1 MTALRIALLAL
12 LLSCSGSALPQAMSH
27 AGVYKIGVQRV
38 HGSSA
43 VGSAVQI
50 GPGKLITNCHTVRDA
65 TRIFI
70 LHSDGQLEAQLDKTD
85 FAHDLCLLNAPAFN
99 GRSPKRVP
107 SAQLS
112 VGQSVVAIGYGPD
125 FRLSVAHGNI
135 TALYRFDGASVL
147 RTTAWFPRGASGGG
161 LYDEDGRLVGVL
173 TFRARVSDELNYAV
187 PVEWVDRILAG
198 DLRANDASPEAIAFW
213 DDSSPQQP
221 PFLRAAWM
229 EYQGTWQELRVLATD
244 WVILQEDDVEAWIA
258 LGRARVGLRNYKEAI
273 VAFRRAVQLQPNS
286 GVAWYWL
293 AIAYHSIDFTAQLA
307 QASTRLKELDG
318 ALAER
323 LSTELNS
330 RKDTA
335 ISD

>member
-1 MTALRIALLAL
+1 MTARRIALLAL
-12 LLSCSGSALPQAMSH
+12 LLSCNGSVLPQAMSH
-27 AGVYKIGVQRV
+27 AGVYKIGVERV
-38 HGSSA
+38 HGASA
-43 VGSAVQI
+43 IGSAVQI
-50 GPGKLITNCHTVRDA
+50 SPGKLITNCHTVREA

-70 LHSDGQLEAQLDKTD
+70 LHFDGQVEAQLDQAD

-99 GRSPKRVP
+99 GRSPSRVP

-112 VGQSVVAIGYGPD
+112 VGQPVVAIGYGPD

-147 RTTAWFPRGASGGG
+147 RTSAWFPRGASGGA
-161 LYDEDGRLVGVL
+161 LYDEDGRLVGIL
-173 TFRARVSDELNYAV
+173 TFRAKVSDELNYAV

-198 DLRANDASPEAIAFW
+198 DVRTNDASPEAIAFW
-213 DDSSPQQP
+213 EDSAPQQP
-221 PFLRAAWM
+221 VFLRAAWM

-258 LGRARVGLRNYKEAI
+258 LGRARLGLRNYKDAI

-293 AIAYHSIDFTAQLA
+293 AIAYHSTNFTAQLT
-307 QASTRLKELDG
+307 QASTRLKELDS

-323 LSTELNS
+323 LSTELNA
-330 RKDTA
+330 RKDAA